1 MDTFEKVSDTARE
14 AFDKI
19 ADATSHTVDML
30 SDTGEQ
36 LLTAEQR
43 MVRDCRRCVREHPLA
58 SIGLALA
65 AGLVVSRMLRK
76 H

>member
-1 MDTFEKVSDTARE
+1 MDTFEKVSDSAHA

-19 ADATSHTVDML
+19 SDATSHTIEAI
-30 SDTGEQ
+30 SETGED

-43 MVRDCRRCVREHPLA
+43 MVRDCRRCVREHPLT

-65 AGLVVSRMLRK
+65 AGLVIGRMLK
-76 H
+76 HR